1 MALGCLSKSCQQ
13 LARPRLLAS
22 SATLRR
28 FSTGSLWNE
37 YEDRA
42 GPSYLDM
49 QATTPVDPRVL
60 DAMLPYYHGRFGNPH
75 SRSHSYGWDAEEAT
89 EKARQQVA
97 RLINADAKEIFF
109 TSTGTLPTL

>member
-1 MALGCLSKSCQQ
+1 MALSQ
-13 LARPRLLAS
+13 LRFA
-22 SATLRR
+22 LRR
-28 FSTGSLWNE
+28 SLGAPVRSAVGARRFKGSLWNE
-37 YEDRA
+37 HEERD

-89 EKARQQVA
+89 EKAFW
-97 RLINADAKEIFF
+97 ETF
-109 TSTGTLPTL
+109 